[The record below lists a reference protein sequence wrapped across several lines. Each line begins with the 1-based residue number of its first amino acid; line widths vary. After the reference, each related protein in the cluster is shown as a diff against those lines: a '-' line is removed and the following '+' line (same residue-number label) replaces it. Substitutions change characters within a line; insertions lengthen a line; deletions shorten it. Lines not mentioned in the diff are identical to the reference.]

1 MTNVETWQ
9 LTSDSPPCQ
18 PLQQV
23 SCVMGNLKTPF
34 TLTLKKNMIY
44 DYSGQMNTVQ
54 INRALKQVSSY
65 NEENTNTDP
74 SHKPGMRWV
83 AFYLVSKGEFF
94 DSYEYPPD
102 HYQSSFK
109 NFLDILTIGILT
121 VVSYKVHGLTF
132 AVNIVY
138 FT

>member
-1 MTNVETWQ
+1 MPAAAASLMCYGESENTIHIDAE
-9 LTSDSPPCQ
+9 
-18 PLQQV
+18 
-23 SCVMGNLKTPF
+23 
-34 TLTLKKNMIY
+34 KNMIY

-54 INRALKQVSSY
+54 IDRALKQVSSY

-94 DSYEYPPD
+94 DSYAYPPD